1 MADVIPL
8 RGVNAKTT
16 PVIDIWRVGRLH
28 HIQLQNVIAQVGLP
42 AENVVIDVSAAVEQK
57 NLIQDIR
64 NLGGRLILDTN
75 MAEIS
80 SAGKVSNRLR
90 RAPWAPEVGVLSVSA
105 MSASERT
112 ALVDS
117 IAEYAVE
124 HGYERV
130 ISPSHVLK
138 GGLGNPVFD
147 LDRALCGELR
157 TALDRIGGS
166 HIAVDYC
173 LILQHTVLKIPEERD
188 AITLGLKNIPFDNL
202 WIRAAGFGSDATP
215 AAIQNFIWNLLRL
228 HSLGR
233 GMIADY
239 VDGLAAESAMY
250 FGAVSA
256 VSRGLVSSGRFD
268 VGGWEKI
275 PKNRSPQDSG
285 PPIRIPVFGI
295 DGTLTRKEFQ
305 LIGSNTSL
313 RRLVSCGRDCCAGGY
328 RDMEQSPK
336 VHAVNSRKLQI
347 AEINSI
353 PDLRRPSH
361 FLNQRMSNAKSLAMQ
376 IANIESGSEKLDRK
390 FAKAAKRLAETERS
404 LQELEARV
412 TKDFGRSRA
421 FSAERFA
428 GVKLERSDK

>member
-28 HIQLQNVIAQVGLP
+28 HVQLQNVIAQVGLP
-42 AENVVIDVSAAVEQK
+42 AENVVIDASAALEQK

-75 MAEIS
+75 VAEIS
-80 SAGKVSNRLR
+80 SVGKVSKRLR
-90 RAPWAPEVGVLSVSA
+90 NAPWAPEVGVLSVST
-105 MSASERT
+105 MSASDRT
-112 ALVDS
+112 ALVDA

-124 HGYERV
+124 HGYQRV
-130 ISPSHVLK
+130 IAPSHVLK
-138 GGLGNPVFD
+138 GGLNTPVFD

-166 HIAVDYC
+166 YVAVDYC
-173 LILQHTVLKIPEERD
+173 LILQHTVLKVSEERE
-188 AITLGLKNIPFDNL
+188 AIKLGLKNIPFDNL

-215 AAIQNFIWNLLRL
+215 AAIQNFIWNLLLL
-228 HSLGR
+228 HSLRR

-256 VSRGLVSSGRFD
+256 VSRGLVASGRFD
-268 VGGWEKI
+268 VGSWDKV

-285 PPIRIPVFGI
+285 PPVRIPVFGI
-295 DGTLTRKEFQ
+295 DGTLTRQEFQ
-305 LIGSNTSL
+305 LIGSNPRL
-313 RRLVSCGRDCCAGGY
+313 RRLVSCGRDCCASGFS
-328 RDMEQSPK
+328 DMEQAPK
-336 VHAVNSRKLQI
+336 IHAVRSRRLQI
-347 AEINSI
+347 DEINSV
-353 PDLRRPSH
+353 PDLHRPSH
-361 FLNQRMSNAKSLAMQ
+361 FLSQRMSRSKSLAIQ
-376 IANIESGSEKLDRK
+376 IAKIDSGSEKLDRK
-390 FAKAAKRLAETERS
+390 FAKAAKRITEAERS
-404 LQELEARV
+404 LQELEVRV

-421 FSAERFA
+421 FYADRFA
-428 GVKLERSDK
+428 GVKLGRSEK